1 MTEEEKKKLK
11 EKLTERIEQYIEDE
25 CYNNRWEGYESTR
38 DRLYEKYLERLETED
53 DLVEEILEE
62 SGAGVCPENK
72 KMVLELA
79 KEA

>member
-11 EKLTERIEQYIEDE
+11 EKLTERIEKYIEDE
-25 CYNNRWEGYESTR
+25 CYDNGWEGCESTR

-53 DLVEEILEE
+53 NLVEEILEE
-62 SGAGVCPENK
+62 SGVGVCTENK